1 MKIASADEASGP
13 VTETT
18 VAVATRRIK
27 TITDRV
33 PVEEDSPAGV
43 QPAADNEPAEK
54 VIAVEAVPAE
64 PEAPKPAVEAVVA
77 EPAAVEPAIEE
88 ASVPEP
94 AAAPKP
100 AAKKKPAP
108 SKDVALSGWAVQIS
122 SQKDEQV
129 AWNVWKKLKAKHQIL
144 ADQNAIVMK
153 ADLGDRGIVYRL
165 RLAGF
170 EDQGSARNLCG
181 KLKSRGVSCYVSK
194 ISS

>member
-64 PEAPKPAVEAVVA
+64 PEAPKRVVEAVVA
-77 EPAAVEPAIEE
+77 EPAAVEE
-88 ASVPEP
+88 ASAPEP
-94 AAAPKP
+94 ATAPKP
-100 AAKKKPAP
+100 AAKKKPVQP
-108 SKDVALSGWAVQIS
+108 KEVALSGWTVQIS

-129 AWNVWKKLKAKHQIL
+129 AWTVWKKLKAKHKIL

-170 EDQGSARNLCG
+170 EDQGSARDLCG